1 MDARAVPVRQYLEA
15 TVVPTLMQ
23 ARSPVLLTCQPGTL
37 LIVRQSNTQLTH
49 YAAAAGTRAPG

>member
-37 LIVRQSNTQLTH
+37 LILRQSNTQLTH
-49 YAAAAGTRAPG
+49 